1 MKKEQKIDIII
12 GIIFIIILIIS
23 WAIWFINNNKYLERY
38 QQRCETIGWDVC
50 EAEYYSTHT
59 QNGLP
64 K

>member
-12 GIIFIIILIIS
+12 GIIFIITLIAS

-38 QQRCETIGWDVC
+38 QQRCETIGWDIC
-50 EAEYYSTHT
+50 EQEYYSTHT
-59 QNGLP
+59 QNDLR